1 MLKSNVKINIRPY
14 GANSATKAFVELTLD
29 NTLVIKG
36 LSLVEGRNGLFLSF
50 PASKGK
56 DGRYYNSIYSLDKE
70 FTQNLQDAVL
80 KKYEKVI
87 NDVSV
92 KKSNFE

>member
-1 MLKSNVKINIRPY
+1 MLKSKVKINIRPY
-14 GANSATKAFVELTLD
+14 DSTSTTKAFVEICLD
-29 NTLVIKG
+29 DTLVIKG
-36 LSLVEGRNGLFLSF
+36 LTLVEGRNGLFLSF

-70 FTQNLQDAVL
+70 FSKNLQDAAL